1 MPLKVKN
8 NLGQDYLE
16 QLITY
21 INSLFSPLLDV
32 CKDARVGKI
41 LIQTNTVT
49 GNILL
54 QTMYNSKHCNH
65 DFNLCNV

>member
-54 QTMYNSKHCNH
+54 QTM
-65 DFNLCNV
+65 